1 MATRLQEHYK
11 KEIAPALAKELSLDN
26 VMAVPTLEK
35 VMVHM
40 SLGKVKDNQQELDAA
55 MRDLTLIA
63 GQKPVFTTAKKA
75 IAGFKVRQGDK
86 IGVKVTLRGA
96 RMWEFVDKLFS
107 VALPRTRDFQG
118 LPQSGFDKSG
128 NYTFGLTEQVVFL
141 EIDPNNLDKTRSL
154 QVTLVTKSVKPEHSR
169 ALLKQLGLPLAR
181 Q

>member
-1 MATRLQEHYK
+1 MATRLKDIYT
-11 KEIAPALAKELSLDN
+11 KEIVPALTKELAVVN
-26 VMAVPTLEK
+26 PMAVPTLQK
-35 VMVHM
+35 VMLHM
-40 SLGKVKDNQQELDAA
+40 SLGHVKDNQQELDAA

-86 IGVKVTLRGA
+86 IGIKVTLRGA

-118 LPQSGFDKSG
+118 LPLSGFDRSG
-128 NYTFGLTEQVVFL
+128 NYTFGLAEQVVFL
-141 EIDPNNLDKTRSL
+141 EIDPNKQDKTRSM
-154 QVTLVTKSVKPEHSR
+154 QITLVAKSVNPEHSR
-169 ALLKQLGLPLAR
+169 ALLTKLGLPLAH